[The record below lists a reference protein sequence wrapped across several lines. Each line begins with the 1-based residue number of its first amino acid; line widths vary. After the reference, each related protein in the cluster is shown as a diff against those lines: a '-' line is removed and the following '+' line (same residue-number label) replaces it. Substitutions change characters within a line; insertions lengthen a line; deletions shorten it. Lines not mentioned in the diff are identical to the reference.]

1 MSFLSKNQSLFAK
14 ISVVVLFLALIR
26 CISEPFRLEYSLGL
40 SLPFE
45 QAKPYL
51 LGGIVAAV
59 SLLVMSF
66 FQWAGWHKAVL
77 IIFAISI
84 AGLLWIKFSYGIK

>member
-1 MSFLSKNQSLFAK
+1 MNFLTKNQSLFSK

-26 CISEPFRLEYSLGL
+26 CIAEPFRLEYSLGH

-45 QAKPYL
+45 LAKPYL

-77 IIFAISI
+77 IVFAAGI
-84 AGLLWIKFSYGIK
+84 AGLVWIKFSYGIK